1 VKIWGSPCL
10 ALTSELMSTH
20 QSEVGNTSGDV
31 ARWVDC
37 WWKILGSL
45 AFLVIKQKYRRVIYH
60 DFRGSRSNNKYDWHQ
75 KNTFRIKNKS
85 LLRSKKIGIERK
97 TETKERKKE
106 RKSSAFLPPFFT
118 VSLLVCFF
126 SFVLSCWYTSFP
138 LKKPQMK
145 SSLKPSK
152 WNPKWNPKWNRKWNP

>member
-1 VKIWGSPCL
+1 MKIWGSPCL

-106 RKSSAFLPPFFT
+106 LCFSASFLYCLFACLFLFLC
-118 VSLLVCFF
+118 SLLLVYFF
-126 SFVLSCWYTSFP
+126 PPKETSNEI
-138 LKKPQMK
+138 LAET
-145 SSLKPSK
+145 L
-152 WNPKWNPKWNRKWNP
+152 

>member
-1 VKIWGSPCL
+1 
-10 ALTSELMSTH
+10 
-20 QSEVGNTSGDV
+20 
-31 ARWVDC
+31 
-37 WWKILGSL
+37 LGSL

-106 RKSSAFLPPFFT
+106 RALLFCLL
-118 VSLLVCFF
+118 SLLSLC
-126 SFVLSCWYTSFP
+126 LSVSFP
-138 LKKPQMK
+138 LFSPVGILL
-145 SSLKPSK
+145 SP
-152 WNPKWNPKWNRKWNP
+152 